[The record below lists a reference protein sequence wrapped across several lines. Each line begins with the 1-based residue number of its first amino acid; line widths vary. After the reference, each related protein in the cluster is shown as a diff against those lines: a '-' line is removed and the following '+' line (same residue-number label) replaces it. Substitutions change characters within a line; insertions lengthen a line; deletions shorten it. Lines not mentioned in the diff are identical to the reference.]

1 MSKARE
7 QYEAHVGGTLA
18 KVWRREGEFLVVDPA
33 DFNTPLTEVIG
44 REAGSTRVDPDWLP
58 SDQQALRG
66 MDREELIA
74 RVLQLLEELD
84 DARRQA
90 VNTALNF
97 VFGKGPD
104 PLTALERLFM
114 LARAQHQAHD
124 WNMRQVEVASLLGRS
139 KQDWQLMEEEVVCE
153 LVDRYSRSEFVMSGG
168 KSASAQIAYSKAQ
181 KGNKHRAHGRKAGD
195 EMPALPPKCDGLPTI
210 SARAKHLAELQRKQ
224 AERERLAKLCN
235 CSPDEI
241 DLDRIDLED

>member
-18 KVWRREGEFLVVDPA
+18 NVWRREGEFLVVDPA
-33 DFNTPLTEVIG
+33 DFNTPLTEVMG

-58 SDQQALRG
+58 SDQQGLRE
-66 MDREELIA
+66 MDREELMA
-74 RVLQLLEELD
+74 LVLQLIEDRD
-84 DARRQA
+84 DVRKQA

-97 VFGKGPD
+97 IFGKGPD

-114 LARAQHQAHD
+114 LARAQHKGHD
-124 WNMRQVEVASLLGRS
+124 WNMRQCEMAQLFGRS
-139 KQDWQLMEEEVVCE
+139 KQDWQLMEAAVIRE

-168 KSASAQIAYSKAQ
+168 KSASAQRAYRKAQ
-181 KGNKHRAHGRKAGD
+181 KGNKNRSHGHKAGD
-195 EMPALPPKCDGLPTI
+195 ELPALPPKCEGLPTL
-210 SARAKHLAELQRKQ
+210 SARAMNLAEQQRKQ